1 MNQII
6 TETEELLKGID
17 MSIEDIY
24 DIMRK
29 GVANRY
35 RMVSQL
41 WGYETV
47 DDMVNSLWLYYLS
60 PMKSTG
66 EIRLHYYIKKYNDK
80 KHIENQIR
88 LSAYQAPL
96 VTARRNEVKNKPI
109 SYEQDINN
117 DSDGSKITLVETLE
131 DNYIKVQFEN
141 NLMLEDIINTLTE
154 TLNQMNLD
162 YLKQH
167 SRKSSLEFLIDMNN
181 YLLAYKQT
189 SIQLNLLR
197 DLYNGYKR
205 NELTNKYTNYNRQ
218 LNMIKNALSTLYP
231 EYNSMNLNKSA

>member
-1 MNQII
+1 M
-6 TETEELLKGID
+6 T
-17 MSIEDIY
+17 
-24 DIMRK
+24 
-29 GVANRY
+29 
-35 RMVSQL
+35 
-41 WGYETV
+41 
-47 DDMVNSLWLYYLS
+47 
-60 PMKSTG
+60 
-66 EIRLHYYIKKYNDK
+66 
-80 KHIENQIR
+80 
-88 LSAYQAPL
+88 PL